1 VLWLF
6 RRNIETIIDVAGARQ
21 IKVVL
26 TTMPR
31 LTDENLHHIDQ
42 FNAKGIDQENEVL
55 RSIAYA
61 EGKP

>member
-1 VLWLF
+1 
-6 RRNIETIIDVAGARQ
+6 
-21 IKVVL
+21 
-26 TTMPR
+26 MPR

-61 EGKP
+61 EGEP